1 MTLGEKIRKYRMLKG
16 WTQKELGIVVG
27 FSAATADSRIRKY
40 ERNQM
45 APKEDMRV
53 KLAKALE
60 VDLSALSDIDVST
73 YEDAMQVLFLFEDIF
88 GMDIVKKDGKTSLVF
103 DDSNKSIRTL
113 ITYLNMWRN
122 QKTALLPNPENAA
135 AGQRKAYAVWKSRFA
150 SSTRE
155 YFAAKEKEI
164 NTRYRP
170 LIEQAGKAIPFA
182 KKTSD
187 ITILLRM
194 IIEAGLTVTTAYN
207 NSHNKLSG
215 PGFTFVVNELLNPP
229 SEEAEGLV
237 ARFLSELHHFAAL
250 GARSYTEMQMI
261 DKSLTI
267 TWFIPVASFSVI
279 KSQIDGLLKY
289 LSQSG
294 NENDFMRDNF
304 EMLFEDSLMM
314 DSNDIEEEIRRY
326 CG

>member
-16 WTQKELGIVVG
+16 WTQKELGIAVG

-250 GARSYTEMQMI
+250 GA
-261 DKSLTI
+261 
-267 TWFIPVASFSVI
+267 
-279 KSQIDGLLKY
+279 
-289 LSQSG
+289 
-294 NENDFMRDNF
+294 
-304 EMLFEDSLMM
+304 
-314 DSNDIEEEIRRY
+314 
-326 CG
+326 